1 VIQVRG
7 RCTPYPIQSL
17 KVNPMTTS
25 PEVLNAIAEG
35 RQALDAHIGDRFKRL
50 DVLEDAV
57 RDIQQK
63 GESFGGEVVT
73 GRSNVLAKLSN
84 NPQIASLRDRSVKT
98 ALVKL
103 DASLPELL
111 IKSAVTGDG
120 SSSTGATPVPLRA
133 QVFGEHARR
142 RLSVLDVL
150 PRLPVSAGSFEFE
163 RLDGYSAAAAFQANE
178 GAPKAQ
184 TSVPMGLQTV
194 PVTTIAHFIRA
205 SEQVLSDVPYLQ
217 QLLGDLLRY
226 GVMRKLENEVIA
238 GSTSGKI
245 AGLQQQA
252 DEFTP
257 AGSSGSLAD
266 QIGEALTEL
275 DIRGWNGG
283 LVILHPNDWQSIR
296 AERDDENG
304 YVAAGWSTPN
314 GPSIWGIPAVTS
326 PAVTEGRPLVLDP
339 SQCIVLD
346 RQQATVELGRAG
358 DDFTENM
365 LTLRGELRAGLAL
378 FSPSAVLRITANGS
392 QSNVS
397 D

>member
-1 VIQVRG
+1 MNDFNEIKAAVDDGIQHLNK
-7 RCTPYPIQSL
+7 TLHQKL
-17 KVNPMTTS
+17 
-25 PEVLNAIAEG
+25 EVQDEKIL
-35 RQALDAHIGDRFKRL
+35 
-50 DVLEDAV
+50 
-57 RDIQQK
+57 DIQQRMA
-63 GESFGGEVVT
+63 GSIGGDVFT
-73 GRSNVLAKLSN
+73 ASRNVLAKLSN
-84 NPQIASLRDRSVKT
+84 DPQIASLRDRSVKT

-103 DASLPELL
+103 DASLPDL
-111 IKSAVTGDG
+111 IKSAVTGNG
-120 SSSTGATPVPLRA
+120 SSSTGATPVPLRG

-142 RLSVLDVL
+142 RLSVLDVM

-257 AGSSGSLAD
+257 ASASGSLAD

-314 GPSIWGIPAVTS
+314 GPSIWGVPAVTS